1 MEILY
6 TKRFQKHY
14 KKNDAYIQSQ
24 AKRAIELFRI
34 DPVDPT
40 LRNHPLTGDYLG
52 YRSIDVT
59 GDFRIIFTELSDGR
73 YELVEL
79 VDIGTHSQL
88 YG

>member
-14 KKNDAYIQSQ
+14 KKNDTYIQSQ
-24 AKRAIELFRI
+24 AKRAIELFCR
-34 DPVDPT
+34 DPGDLT
-40 LRNHPLTGDYLG
+40 LRNHPLMGDYLG

-59 GDFRIIFTELSDGR
+59 GDFRIIFAELSDGR

-79 VDIGTHSQL
+79 VDIGIHSQL